1 VGRDRWRLEIQ
12 NKSFFSPPEMS
23 GYHRISAS
31 TVAIAH
37 KSRGIYIMPKQHRR
51 GVILAPMLDHAD
63 RCNEIALAFY
73 LSTYDHQLFVARK
86 I

>member
-1 VGRDRWRLEIQ
+1 
-12 NKSFFSPPEMS
+12 MS
-23 GYHRISAS
+23 SGIGIHSSDSAQEPWHLHH
-31 TVAIAH
+31 A
-37 KSRGIYIMPKQHRR
+37 KQHRR

-73 LSTYDHQLFVARK
+73 LSTYDYQFFVMRAK